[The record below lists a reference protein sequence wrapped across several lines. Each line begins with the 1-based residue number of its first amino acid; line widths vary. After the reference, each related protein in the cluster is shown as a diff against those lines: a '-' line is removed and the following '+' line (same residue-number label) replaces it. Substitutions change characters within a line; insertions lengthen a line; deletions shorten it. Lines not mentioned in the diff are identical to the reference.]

1 MELVRLIKMCLTAWF
16 LIWFNVFSVR
26 YGTTKRSAPPGRD
39 TQSHTRKADTST
51 TTAACSAVSRKQ
63 AAWKTRHHQLPKLE
77 TQWQDHGHRLETVA
91 GPLPPKEYTV
101 AGPLPPS
108 GNSGR
113 TTATEW
119 KQWQE
124 HCHREESVAG
134 TLPPI
139 GHTAAGPLLP
149 SGNSGRTTATDW

>member
-1 MELVRLIKMCLTAWF
+1 MAQQNVQLLLEEIRNHIQERQTLPPRLQLALQYQENKLPEKQDTINCQNWKH
-16 LIWFNVFSVR
+16 S
-26 YGTTKRSAPPGRD
+26 GR
-39 TQSHTRKADTST
+39 
-51 TTAACSAVSRKQ
+51 TTAID
-63 AAWKTRHHQLPKLE
+63 WK
-77 TQWQDHGHRLETVA
+77 QWQDHCHRKNTRWQDHCRRVE
-91 GPLPPKEYTV
+91 TV

-113 TTATEW
+113 NTAIERN
-119 KQWQE
+119 QWQE

-149 SGNSGRTTATDW
+149 SGNRGRTTATDW